1 MIKGDTISKAGSV
14 CCDWSIASSMFRK
27 CHILTI
33 TTLYNATHAPF
44 FAYGNSLNDEYH
56 DVFIPGRKLNTTMEA
71 FQGETEWLCDFA
83 DFLHAQKAALHTKE
97 SWKFNIIYLKRNIQ
111 TKSHFTSCVYKD
123 MEIIQNMWIGT
134 PLSDTK
140 TI

>member
-1 MIKGDTISKAGSV
+1 MTCLFPEENSTLQWKR
-14 CCDWSIASSMFRK
+14 FREK
-27 CHILTI
+27 Q
-33 TTLYNATHAPF
+33 
-44 FAYGNSLNDEYH
+44 S
-56 DVFIPGRKLNTTMEA
+56 
-71 FQGETEWLCDFA
+71 DFA